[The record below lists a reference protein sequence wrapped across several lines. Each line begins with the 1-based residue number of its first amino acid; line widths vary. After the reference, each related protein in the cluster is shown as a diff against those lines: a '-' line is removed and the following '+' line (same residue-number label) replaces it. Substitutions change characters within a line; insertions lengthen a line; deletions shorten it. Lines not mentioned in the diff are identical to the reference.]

1 MLLKANSATTSRDA
15 LEAHLLLE
23 KFVMGKFS
31 KLEDPKQADKL
42 NQMRTTAAARDA
54 AQEAWE
60 TDREGFV
67 EGVFDQT
74 EKKKLIGEQEA
85 TAKAKT
91 AHLMQEAIA
100 GELSNQRL
108 KKAELDYRIAHEP
121 HVDVQ
126 ATGNWVSVGRA
137 GNSTPRLEA
146 ERVTIMHREYIFQP
160 GLNQNVPK
168 VFADQYEQITRSR
181 AETAEREA
189 VMGKG
194 TDRNQVSGMP
204 SNQLEA
210 ALSQIDKKYS
220 TTRQLPS

>member
-31 KLEDPKQADKL
+31 KLGDPKQADKL
-42 NQMRTTAAARDA
+42 NQLRETAAARDT

-67 EGVFDQT
+67 EGVFNQT
-74 EKKKLIGEQEA
+74 EKKKLVGA
-85 TAKAKT
+85 RKDNAKAKT
-91 AHLMQEAIA
+91 AHLIQEAIT

-108 KKAELDYRIAHEP
+108 KRAELDHKIAHEP

-126 ATGNWVSVGRA
+126 ASGKWVNIGRA
-137 GNSTPRLEA
+137 GQATPVLEA
-146 ERVTIMHREYIFQP
+146 ERVNIMHRQYIFQP

-168 VFADQYEQITRSR
+168 VFADQYEQITNSR

-194 TDRNQVSGMP
+194 TDRNQVSGMT

-210 ALSQIDKKYS
+210 ALSKIDKKYS